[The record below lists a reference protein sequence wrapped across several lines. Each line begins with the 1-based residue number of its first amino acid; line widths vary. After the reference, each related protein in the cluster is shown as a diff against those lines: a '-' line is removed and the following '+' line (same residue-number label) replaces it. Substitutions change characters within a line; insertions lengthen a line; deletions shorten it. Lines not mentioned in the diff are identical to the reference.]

1 MRETPSALLP
11 VEASARRL
19 FDQAIEHC
27 RRREGKTREDTL
39 ERLRAGDVDVHSTL
53 RYALAKELG
62 QYLGGLGVAFHAIYV
77 YGSAM
82 TESSSPC
89 SDIDVIVVVDRRR
102 DEVDRLLRGLDLALV
117 ARFRAL
123 FPRSSAM
130 PSLLDVHVVEAGEH
144 DENSDGAAFMGAF
157 TRPVCLWRLPSEVDG
172 GTAGD
177 SLARVSLR

>member
-1 MRETPSALLP
+1 M
-11 VEASARRL
+11 
-19 FDQAIEHC
+19 
-27 RRREGKTREDTL
+27 
-39 ERLRAGDVDVHSTL
+39 HSTL

-62 QYLGGLGVAFHAIYV
+62 HYLGGLGVAFLAIYV

-117 ARFRAL
+117 SRFRAL

-130 PSLLDVHVVEAGEH
+130 SSLLDAHIVEVGEH
-144 DENSDGAAFMGAF
+144 DENSDSAAFKGAF
-157 TRPVCLWRLPSEVDG
+157 TRPVCLWRLPPEADGGVDG
-172 GTAGD
+172 GPAGN